1 MRNSIE
7 DMVKETIEE
16 TPLGGKSLSSILEN
30 NTFDKPA
37 KGLASLLS
45 NDAGKPITQTK
56 TQVQQITTEF
66 YPTDTAIHN
75 EFLRLEREKNEKLT
89 KTLESFEG
97 LGNLPDQIENLQK
110 KLDDL
115 TNFEQ
120 MNKLDHDISEEISKN
135 RFDLIKDK
143 RNYLYVVM
151 AICLGFGMVLGPILS
166 TNHKEPE
173 IVIAPKKIIKE
184 VVQIKRLSQ
193 FVTLKFVNIRE
204 LNSPKS
210 SIVATLSPNQILTQI
225 DKKGGWIKIEY
236 KDLVKNKTIHG
247 WSWFENLREIKTP

>member
-1 MRNSIE
+1 MKNSIE

-30 NTFDKPA
+30 NSLDQPA

-45 NDAGKPITQTK
+45 NDTGKPVTQTK

-66 YPTDTAIHN
+66 YPTDTAINN

-89 KTLESFEG
+89 RTLEN
-97 LGNLPDQIENLQK
+97 LGSLPDQIETLQK

-115 TNFEQ
+115 TNFEE
-120 MNKLDHDISEEISKN
+120 MNKLDHDIKEEITTN
-135 RFDLIKDK
+135 RFDLIKEK

-151 AICLGFGMVLGPILS
+151 AICLAFGMVLGPVVF
-166 TNHKEPE
+166 TNHKEKV
-173 IVIAPKKIIKE
+173 VIAPPKKIIKTIKK
-184 VVQIKRLSQ
+184 IKRLDQ

-210 SIVATLSPNQILTQI
+210 PIVMTLSPNQVLTQI

-236 KDLVKNKTIHG
+236 KDLVKGKTIKG
-247 WSWFENLREIKTP
+247 WSWYENLKAIKTP